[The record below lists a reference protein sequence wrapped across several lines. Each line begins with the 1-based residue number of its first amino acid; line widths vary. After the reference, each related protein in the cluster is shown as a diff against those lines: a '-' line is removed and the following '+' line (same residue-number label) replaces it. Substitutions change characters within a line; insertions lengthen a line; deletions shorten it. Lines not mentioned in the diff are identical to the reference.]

1 MGLRPINKEGASIGG
16 RDERQDRSSDEDACG
31 ARTHSDQLLAHGAR
45 LVPPPR
51 QQRTGKPQEM
61 EDLAD
66 GVYSFEELSELFS
79 KRRLEE
85 QGLL

>member
-1 MGLRPINKEGASIGG
+1 LRGG
-16 RDERQDRSSDEDACG
+16 DEREDRSGNEDACG
-31 ARTHSDQLLAHGAR
+31 TRTQNDQLLANGAR
-45 LVPPPR
+45 LVPRPR
-51 QQRTGKPQEM
+51 QPRSHALVKPQEM

-66 GVYSFEELSELFS
+66 GVYSYEELIELFD